1 LTYGLPDE
9 NLFRAITC
17 NVIAVCGKSLSLVYK
32 AAGHSHSELYPT
44 MPRLCT
50 TAPPKALDED
60 EVAFLEGVARY
71 EKAKEQQKAEQE
83 AQELAAFGAS
93 CFVCLPLFCDGL
105 CGIVFYSDAC
115 RVQDTH
121 PSFCHDSCTAPLAP
135 V

>member
-1 LTYGLPDE
+1 ME
-9 NLFRAITC
+9 R
-17 NVIAVCGKSLSLVYK
+17 VSLEYK

-44 MPRLCT
+44 LPRLCT

-93 CFVCLPLFCDGL
+93 CCIRPPLFRDGL
-105 CGIVFYSDAC
+105 CCIVSTAILVGYRAC
-115 RVQDTH
+115 IQAFVMTVVQHHSTLYRISH
-121 PSFCHDSCTAPLAP
+121 FLLRGNQS
-135 V
+135 